1 MISLKYLITTHLR
14 VTDLIQCP
22 ITIPF
27 LMPDSVSQ
35 GALIFQVPR
44 VGLISCYT
52 DSDRVSHVS
61 ET

>member
-1 MISLKYLITTHLR
+1 MISRKYLITTHLR

-52 DSDRVSHVS
+52 D
-61 ET
+61 